1 MAPIEVFCCYA
12 RRDKPLLDD
21 LRNHLKILERQG
33 LITIWND
40 TDISPGSDWED
51 EVEKHLNTAHIIL
64 LLISSDFVASD
75 YCYSKEMKRAIERH
89 ERGEARVIPV
99 ILRPGYW
106 HGAPFTRLHALP
118 SGAKPVISSSWHS
131 QDEALLDVVKGIREA
146 IKSIQET
153 FSRQY
158 TSFSTYASHE
168 VKRGRP
174 IGEVL
179 TEYSPGLDILFKSI
193 MDAAKTR
200 IVEVIKKGKPAGK
213 ALKDCSPSLEKIF
226 RDVGSISTLE
236 PNIDVEGLQAQ
247 IENLLQ
253 EVSAVGDG
261 DLRVQA
267 EVTPDTLGVLADSF
281 NYMIEELAKVVIHIQ
296 MTTAKVIG
304 ETSEISEAIKAQ
316 QFALE
321 TIARLAEEFRKLP
334 GSTPDSAR
342 HIVRKVGQL
351 NTFMTEGSKRL
362 ESIKGAMDVLY
373 ESVSHFRLPQ
383 IDLDEQERIGN
394 EAE

>member
-64 LLISSDFVASD
+64 LLISAEFVASD

-153 FSRQY
+153 FSQQY

-193 MDAAKTR
+193 MDAARTR
-200 IVEVIKKGKPAGK
+200 IVEIIKKGKPAGK

-226 RDVGSISTLE
+226 REVGSISTLE

-281 NYMIEELAKVVIHIQ
+281 NYMIEELTHVIIRIQ
-296 MTTAKVIG
+296 RTTAKVIG
-304 ETSEISEAIKAQ
+304 ETSEFSEAIKAQ
-316 QFALE
+316 KFALE
-321 TIARLAEEFRKLP
+321 TIARLAEEFKKLP

-342 HIVRKVGQL
+342 HIVMKVEQL
-351 NTFMTEGSKRL
+351 NTFMTEGSTRL
-362 ESIKGAMDVLY
+362 QSIREPMDALY
-373 ESVSHFRLPQ
+373 ESVSSYRLPQ
-383 IDLDEQERIGN
+383 IDIDEQAKN
-394 EAE
+394 SSQQ